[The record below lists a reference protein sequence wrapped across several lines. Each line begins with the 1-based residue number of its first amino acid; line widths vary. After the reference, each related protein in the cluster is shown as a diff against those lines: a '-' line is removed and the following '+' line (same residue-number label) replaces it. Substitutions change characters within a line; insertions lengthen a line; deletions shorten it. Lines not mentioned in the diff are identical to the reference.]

1 MVKLRLARVGRKK
14 VPFYHLVVTDS
25 KSARD
30 TSFIEKMGT
39 YNPLAAGSGE
49 VKFDVAKINGWLD
62 KGAQPSD
69 RLQKLFLANQEIG
82 NDKQRKTWETS
93 LGVSRKG
100 VQAKIAAEK
109 AKADKI
115 AAAEAAKAKAE
126 ADAKAAAEAA
136 KAAEA
141 AEAAKVAE
149 AAAAASAP
157 AAAAEVPVV

>member
-14 VPFYHLVVTDS
+14 VPFYHLVATKAES
-25 KSARD
+25 SRD

-39 YNPLAAGSGE
+39 YNPLTAGSGE
-49 VKFDVAKINGWLD
+49 VKFDVAKINEWLN

-69 RLQKLFLANQEIG
+69 RLQKLFLANKEIG
-82 NDKQRKTWETS
+82 NEKQRKTWETS

-100 VQAKIAAEK
+100 VQAAKAAEK
-109 AKADKI
+109 AKADKL

-126 ADAKAAAEAA
+126 ADAAAAAEAA

-141 AEAAKVAE
+141 AAAAKAAE
-149 AAAAASAP
+149 AASAEQP
-157 AAAAEVPVV
+157 SA

>member
-14 VPFYHLVVTDS
+14 VPFYHLVATDS
-25 KSARD
+25 KSSRD

-49 VKFDVAKINGWLD
+49 VKFDAAKINEWLN

-69 RLQKLFLANQEIG
+69 RLQKLFLATKDIG
-82 NDKQRKTWETS
+82 NEKQRKTWETS

-100 VQAKIAAEK
+100 VQAAIAAEK
-109 AKADKI
+109 AKTDKA

-126 ADAKAAAEAA
+126 ADAKAAAEAEAAKAAAAAEAA

-141 AEAAKVAE
+141 A
-149 AAAAASAP
+149 AAAAPAEEQPSA
-157 AAAAEVPVV
+157 